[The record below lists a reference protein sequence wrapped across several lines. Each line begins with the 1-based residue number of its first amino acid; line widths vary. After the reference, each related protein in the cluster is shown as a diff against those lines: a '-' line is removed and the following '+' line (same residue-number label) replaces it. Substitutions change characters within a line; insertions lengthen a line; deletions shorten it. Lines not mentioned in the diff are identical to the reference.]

1 MRLLVI
7 TAMFITM
14 ATILHIIEGL
24 LPPIPVTGAKLG
36 LANIITVA
44 AIFLLGP
51 RMALAVAVGRTLLV
65 SVQRIGSGLCHELLR
80 RRSQLGSDVFAL
92 PTGPAFL

>member
-44 AIFLLGP
+44 AIFF
-51 RMALAVAVGRTLLV
+51 VGAQDGAGCR
-65 SVQRIGSGLCHELLR
+65 SGQDAAGFPVQRIGSGLCQLLR